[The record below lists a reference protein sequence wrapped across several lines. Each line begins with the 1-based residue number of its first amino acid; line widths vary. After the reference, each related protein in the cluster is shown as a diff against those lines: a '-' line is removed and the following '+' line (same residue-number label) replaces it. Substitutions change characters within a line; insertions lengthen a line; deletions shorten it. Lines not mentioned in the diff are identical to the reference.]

1 MAFIL
6 TRDSD
11 NVIMSVNNVSL
22 GGRVPANHTEVEKD
36 FPKDLNWLGHEIT
49 LIGDVFTDSRKRIE
63 STGETSF
70 NADVLAQ
77 IQAAT
82 TLDQLKTALVLIFK
96 SVKTR

>member
-11 NVIMSVNNVSL
+11 NVIMSVNSVSL

-36 FPKDLNWLGHEIT
+36 FPKDLNWLGNEVT
-49 LIGDVFTDSRKRIE
+49 LNGDTFNDTKKRIQ
-63 STGETSF
+63 STNETSF
-70 NADVLAQ
+70 DADVLAQ

-82 TLDQLKTALVLIFK
+82 SLDELKTALVLLFK
-96 SVKTR
+96 SVKVK